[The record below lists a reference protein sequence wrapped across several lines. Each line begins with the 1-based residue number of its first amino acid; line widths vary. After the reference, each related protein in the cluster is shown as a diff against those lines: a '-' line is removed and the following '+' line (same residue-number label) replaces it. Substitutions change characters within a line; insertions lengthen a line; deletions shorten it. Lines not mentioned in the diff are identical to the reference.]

1 MAEKL
6 SVGAKQGGLEIVG
19 NREGLMGLA
28 VVCLQLAMLPEDDA
42 GAQQRGNHY
51 HFGETFNNAES
62 GSLDLTVIF
71 KPDL

>member
-6 SVGAKQGGLEIVG
+6 NVIAVPDGVEIIG

-28 VVCLQLAMLPEDDA
+28 VVCLQLAMLPEDDTEA
-42 GAQQRGNHY
+42 RLRGNHY
-51 HFGETFNNAES
+51 HFGETYNNAEA
-62 GSLDLTVIF
+62 GSIDLTVLF